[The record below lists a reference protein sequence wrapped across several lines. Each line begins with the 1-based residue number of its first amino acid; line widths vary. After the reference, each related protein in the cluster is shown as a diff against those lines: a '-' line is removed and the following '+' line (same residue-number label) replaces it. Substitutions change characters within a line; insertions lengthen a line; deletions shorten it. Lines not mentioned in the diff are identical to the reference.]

1 MSLLE
6 IDGLSVSFGAVSA
19 LQHVSLSVEKGE
31 ILGLAGESGCGK
43 STLGL
48 AVMGLLAPAAN
59 VTGEIRLE
67 GRQLIGLG
75 ESELR
80 ELRGREIG
88 LIVQDPMTALD
99 PVLLGGK
106 PGARRAHSARRLL
119 APRARLPARSRC
131 CRRSASPTPRSASA
145 TCRRGSRAACGSAP

>member
-19 LQHVSLSVEKGE
+19 LQQVSLSVEKGE

-75 ESELR
+75 ES
-80 ELRGREIG
+80 
-88 LIVQDPMTALD
+88 
-99 PVLLGGK
+99 
-106 PGARRAHSARRLL
+106 SAGC
-119 APRARLPARSRC
+119 AVARS
-131 CRRSASPTPRSASA
+131 
-145 TCRRGSRAACGSAP
+145 G